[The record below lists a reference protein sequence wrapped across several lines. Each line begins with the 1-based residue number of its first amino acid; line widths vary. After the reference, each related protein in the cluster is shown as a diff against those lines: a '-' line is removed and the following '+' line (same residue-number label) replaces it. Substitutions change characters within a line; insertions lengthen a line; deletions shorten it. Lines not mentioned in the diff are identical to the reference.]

1 MKILTLE
8 QILKEDINSF
18 IEWGTKVIQKKFP
31 TIHPDLNAGKSK
43 QFQYLLRNIYILSEG
58 YKRN

>member
-18 IEWGTKVIQKKFP
+18 IEWGTEMIPKKTFIMIIQR
-31 TIHPDLNAGKSK
+31 
-43 QFQYLLRNIYILSEG
+43 QFIRNNNL
-58 YKRN
+58 K